1 MVKHKREREREREM
15 NFEKPGKTNILPAT
29 GGGLLHRDEELSK
42 TSRKQKMDFVD
53 LKPME

>member
-1 MVKHKREREREREM
+1 M

-42 TSRKQKMDFVD
+42 TSRKQKMEFVNRWND
-53 LKPME
+53 VIWL